1 MSYNKSI
8 HKYFKKG
15 DIVKNE
21 EIWGNQLFIVHG
33 FGGNTYLPELYVHFY
48 GKPENITNSC
58 NFDLR
63 MTKLVDSPKRPL
75 RKIDKKIIIRMIK
88 KGNEEAKRE
97 LIMRSRK

>member
-1 MSYNKSI
+1 MDNI

-21 EIWGNQLFIVHG
+21 DIWGDELFVIHG
-33 FGGNTYLPELYVHFY
+33 FGGNSYNPELYVHFY
-48 GKPENITNSC
+48 GKIHNVANTC
-58 NFDLR
+58 NFSVK
-63 MTKLVDSPKRPL
+63 MTKLVDSEKRPL
-75 RKIDKKIIIRMIK
+75 KKIDKKILIRMIK